1 MPGSHRVLKARCP
14 SSSAPRRGRHKAQKK
29 PSGRN
34 AKVSR
39 RVSKK
44 ASPKRDIEPVR
55 HYGESWEFEH
65 YEKENLKASGL
76 FL

>member
-14 SSSAPRRGRHKAQKK
+14 SSTAPGRGRHKAQNTTR
-29 PSGRN
+29 GRN

-39 RVSKK
+39 RGSKK
-44 ASPKRDIEPVR
+44 ASQKRDIVPVR

-65 YEKENLKASGL
+65 YEKENLKATGL